1 MTTGE
6 IGTMIAVY
14 SLALA
19 AATWFSR
26 ATARRAGGALAGA
39 AAVGLA
45 LMSALR
51 MGQSLGLW
59 QAGITWRPLFLSLVY
74 LASVIS
80 CAAILLVVWRL
91 VRRFGWPALIF
102 VLAAAAVVGPA
113 RTYAAAAV
121 FPKWIAFA
129 SGIAPVLA
137 ISATFVAMMGL
148 GYAVMRVAAGPA
160 CKDRLARS
168 AD

>member
-6 IGTMIAVY
+6 IVTMIAVY

-26 ATARRAGGALAGA
+26 ATARRAAGALAGG

-51 MGQSLGLW
+51 VGQSLGWW

-74 LASVIS
+74 VASVIS
-80 CAAILLVVWRL
+80 CSALLLVVWRL
-91 VRRFGWPALIF
+91 VRRFGWPAF
-102 VLAAAAVVGPA
+102 VLALLVAAVVGPA

-121 FPKWIAFA
+121 FPKWIAIA

-137 ISATFVAMMGL
+137 ISATFVGMIGL
-148 GYAVMRVAAGPA
+148 GYAVMRLAAGPA
-160 CKDRLARS
+160 SNDRLARS